1 MTFFPK
7 FSSCKRPKETGKFY
21 LNLYFSEGE
30 EANSKDNKNE
40 DFKYF
45 KMTYVNKYDNE
56 NIKHL
61 KGEPIAEEDEDEV
74 KFDPKFKEAL
84 RIK

>member
-1 MTFFPK
+1 MIFIPK
-7 FSSCKRPKETGKFY
+7 FSSCKKPREGGKFY
-21 LNLYFSEGE
+21 LSIYFSAGDEDYDKS
-30 EANSKDNKNE
+30 NTNE
-40 DFKYF
+40 FKYF